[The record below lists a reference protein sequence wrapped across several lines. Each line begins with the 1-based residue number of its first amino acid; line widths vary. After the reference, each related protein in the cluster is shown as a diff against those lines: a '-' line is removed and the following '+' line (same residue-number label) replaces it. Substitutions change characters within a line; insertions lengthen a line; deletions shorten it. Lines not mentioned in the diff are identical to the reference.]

1 MVPIV
6 TCENRCFMFSFKI
19 ENFETK
25 NNELTKQGFMDL
37 NLMEASDRGG
47 DLSDLWIT
55 LMSMGY
61 NKAMELTEV

>member
-1 MVPIV
+1 MKIDAI
-6 TCENRCFMFSFKI
+6 FSFKI